1 MNGLIIAQQNLKKV
15 YEENLKKMKK
25 MAKSIDKY
33 EFDIRKFYHEII
45 EELPKDEF
53 DHIMLE
59 YEDKINKNFR
69 TKLKNILSQ

>member
-33 EFDIRKFYHEII
+33 EFDISKFYHEII